1 MFRFRTTNQSAEP
14 DALMPP
20 EFPMS
25 KQQLIEAIQEHN
37 RSVNDDFLKG
47 FELGDLE
54 TYLQRLTRI
63 ANHRGR
69 ETGWV
74 RSGAAPAVVTRH
86 GRRKAL
92 AVA

>member
-1 MFRFRTTNQSAEP
+1 
-14 DALMPP
+14 
-20 EFPMS
+20 MS
-25 KQQLIEAIQEHN
+25 KQQLIEAIREHN
-37 RSVNDDFLKG
+37 RSVNDDFLNG

-69 ETGWV
+69 ESGWV
-74 RSGAAPAVVTRH
+74 RNGHAPAIVTRH
-86 GRRKAL
+86 ARRRDV